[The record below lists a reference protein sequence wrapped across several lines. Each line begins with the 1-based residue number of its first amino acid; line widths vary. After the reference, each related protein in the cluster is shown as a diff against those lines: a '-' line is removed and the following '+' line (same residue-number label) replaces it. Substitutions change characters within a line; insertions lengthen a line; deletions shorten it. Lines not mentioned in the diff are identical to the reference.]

1 MPPQDP
7 PPDLTQLLQPGS
19 TPQTTPS
26 PGGRNSLDPII
37 AGLAPTT
44 APKPA
49 GSTGAGT
56 VEVHRRQL
64 LQVAAAMGDDL
75 SNLQRTLT
83 ALKVQVGEVGH
94 WDVAQQMGPK
104 VETAH
109 QNMISALDRY
119 CAAYAAAIKRIT
131 EAAHNYGKG
140 EQKATEAAR
149 GAGRPP
155 THVTPWQDQ

>member
-1 MPPQDP
+1 MPPKDP
-7 PPDLTQLLQPGS
+7 PPGLNQLLHPGTTS
-19 TPQTTPS
+19 PVTPF
-26 PGGRNSLDPII
+26 PGGRSGLDPIVT
-37 AGLAPTT
+37 GLDPTAEPT
-44 APKPA
+44 PG
-49 GSTGAGT
+49 GSAGAGA

-83 ALKVQVGEVGH
+83 ALKVEVGEVGH

-104 VETAH
+104 VESAH

-131 EAAHNYGKG
+131 EAAHNYGKS
-140 EQKATEAAR
+140 EHKATEAVR
-149 GAGRPP
+149 GAGLPP